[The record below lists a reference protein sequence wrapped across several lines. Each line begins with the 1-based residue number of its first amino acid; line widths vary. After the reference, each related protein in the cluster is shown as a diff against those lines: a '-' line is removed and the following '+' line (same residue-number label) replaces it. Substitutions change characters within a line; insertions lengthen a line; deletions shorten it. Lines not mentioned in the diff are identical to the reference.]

1 MPVARIWA
9 YPFWFSISR
18 AGLGEVVAEDVDW
31 WALCIDDP
39 DILALD
45 RYSRFAYLCGTLSEF
60 RTLVHYRMLSAPLP
74 LRLVL
79 RAVYKQSTTLK
90 FSVGRIGPGLY
101 IEHGMGTLVGAE
113 SIGSHCWISQQV
125 TVGYN
130 AKGRPTLGDRVRIG
144 PGAVVVGP
152 ITIHDGATVG
162 PNATVI
168 RDVGPGETVA
178 SPLATPLVRRPPRDG
193 DGSA

>member
-1 MPVARIWA
+1 MPFARVWA
-9 YPFWFSISR
+9 YPFWLSIKR
-18 AGLGEVVAEDVDW
+18 VGLAEVVTADVDW
-31 WALCIDDP
+31 WARCIGDA

-45 RYSRFAYLCGTLSEF
+45 RYSQFSYLCGNLSEF
-60 RTLVHYRMLSAPLP
+60 RSLVHYRMLSAPLP

-79 RAVYKQSTTLK
+79 RSVYKQSPTLK

-152 ITIHDGATVG
+152 ITLHDGATVG
-162 PNATVI
+162 PNSTVI
-168 RDVGPGETVA
+168 HDVGPGETVA
-178 SPLATPLVRRPPRDG
+178 SPVATTLVRRPSHDR